1 VVRSVEAAA
10 ARGEATLSL
19 ALSALVRSPGEL
31 PVPEDPAA
39 ERAREFLRQ
48 RLAGLYDFDGL
59 FRWKRKFAPRFEERY
74 LVYPSAFALPVV
86 LLALASA
93 QASGGWG
100 RWLRRALSPR
110 DRVLAGATPARS
122 TA

>member
-1 VVRSVEAAA
+1 
-10 ARGEATLSL
+10 
-19 ALSALVRSPGEL
+19 VRSPGEL